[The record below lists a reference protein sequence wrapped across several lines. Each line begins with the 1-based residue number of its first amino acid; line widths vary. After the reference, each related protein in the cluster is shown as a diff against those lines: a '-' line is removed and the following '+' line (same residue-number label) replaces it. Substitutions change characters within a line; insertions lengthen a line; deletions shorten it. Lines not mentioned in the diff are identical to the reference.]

1 MFHVATLLPLS
12 KEDLQQ
18 VEKKRHIGN
27 DICVIIFK
35 DGFTPFSP
43 NMLTSEF
50 NHVFAV
56 VQRFEST
63 DKVPLYRMEIATKD
77 GVPAFGPP
85 VYGSHLFIDPQLFK
99 EALLTK
105 LINGEQS
112 SYTAP
117 QFRQKIQRVRQE
129 ILTSIVKEIPGS

>member
-50 NHVFAV
+50 NREITSYFCQVYETDVFAV

-105 LINGEQS
+105 RI
-112 SYTAP
+112 
-117 QFRQKIQRVRQE
+117 
-129 ILTSIVKEIPGS
+129 